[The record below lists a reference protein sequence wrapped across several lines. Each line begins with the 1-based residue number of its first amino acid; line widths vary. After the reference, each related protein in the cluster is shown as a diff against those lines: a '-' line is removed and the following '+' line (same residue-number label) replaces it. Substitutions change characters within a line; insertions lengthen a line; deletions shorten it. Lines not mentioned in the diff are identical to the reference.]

1 MRQAF
6 PSRRRLAKWLAAAW
20 LLGLVAV
27 GLAAPVL
34 PLPYSPAT
42 PDLANLTI
50 APGSY
55 AAHYLGTD
63 PLGRDVLAQVVFGT
77 RQLLF
82 LSLPAAAIAV
92 AAAAL
97 LGGAAGYWGNRGF
110 RLPWLVSLGLG
121 LAAWWWLQ
129 PPLLPGLIA
138 VAILISICYV
148 YSWRLP
154 VPLDNLVLGLAT
166 LLGALPR
173 LVLVLAF
180 AAGPPLAGGW
190 LLALLALL
198 AWPDMAR
205 LVRTQTRQVRAQPYV
220 EAARAAG
227 IPEWRIWWRHTLPA
241 ACRPLWAYAPLALA
255 GLIGLE
261 STLAF
266 LGIGVAPDTASWGQL
281 LSQFRQAPEAWWLLL
296 LPGWMLVSTMLALQV
311 VARSQLK

>member
-1 MRQAF
+1 MRQRF
-6 PSRRRLAKWLAAAW
+6 STRRRFAGWVATAW

-27 GLAAPVL
+27 GLAAPLL

-50 APGSY
+50 APGRY

-63 PLGRDVLAQVVFGT
+63 PLGRDVLAQLVFGT

-97 LGGAAGYWGNRGF
+97 LGGAAGYWGDRGL
-110 RLPWLVSLGLG
+110 RLPWLLSLGLG
-121 LAAWWWLQ
+121 AAAWAWLQ
-129 PPLLPGLIA
+129 PPLLAGLAGTAA
-138 VAILISICYV
+138 VAAVAYLHRG
-148 YSWRLP
+148 RLP
-154 VPLDNLVLGLAT
+154 VPLDSLVLGMAT

-227 IPEWRIWWRHTLPA
+227 LPEWRVWWRHTLPA

-296 LPGWMLVSTMLALQV
+296 LPGGLLVSTMLALQV
-311 VARSQLK
+311 FARSQRS